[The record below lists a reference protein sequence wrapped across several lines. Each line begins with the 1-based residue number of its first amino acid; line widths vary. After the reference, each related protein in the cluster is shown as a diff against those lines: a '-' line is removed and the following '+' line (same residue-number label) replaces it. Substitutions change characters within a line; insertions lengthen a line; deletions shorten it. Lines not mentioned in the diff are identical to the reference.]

1 MGLLAK
7 LKGKTWSSFAF
18 ISLKNKLVEY
28 IS

>member
-1 MGLLAK
+1 MGK

>member
-1 MGLLAK
+1 MGLAK
-7 LKGKTWSSFAF
+7 LKGKTWCSFAF